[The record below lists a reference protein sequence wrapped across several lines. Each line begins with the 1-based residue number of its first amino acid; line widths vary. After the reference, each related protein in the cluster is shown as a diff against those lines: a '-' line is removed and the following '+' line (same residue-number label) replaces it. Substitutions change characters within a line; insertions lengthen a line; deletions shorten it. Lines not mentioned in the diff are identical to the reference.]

1 MTTTGT
7 YTFNPALGE
16 LVIGAY
22 ARCGIRRTE
31 LSQQH
36 MEDARFEANM
46 LMSNWAGNG
55 INLWEV
61 DTGTID
67 LLANQATYTIPT
79 NTVFLLDVYI
89 TQGTNPAIN
98 RLIMPISRTDYAS
111 IANKQQTGFP
121 TSYWFDRLINPN
133 LYIWPVPPQSGIYTL
148 TYYRMRQAQDSDLS
162 NGATVE
168 VPWYQL
174 DAFLSGLAA
183 RLAMIYAPDKAQML
197 DANYQ
202 ASWQKVL
209 QAGTEN
215 VPVKIMPQ
223 LRSYFR

>member
-1 MTTTGT
+1 MATSGT
-7 YTFNPALGE
+7 YAFNPALGE
-16 LVIGAY
+16 IVIGAY

-31 LSQQH
+31 LTQQH
-36 MEDARFEANM
+36 MEDARFESNM

-55 INLWEV
+55 INLWQV
-61 DTGTID
+61 DTGTIN
-67 LLANQATYTIPT
+67 LIQGQAAYTIPT

-89 TQGTNPAIN
+89 TQGNNPAIN
-98 RLIMPISRTDYAS
+98 RLILPISRTDYAS
-111 IANKQQTGFP
+111 IANKTQQGFP

-133 LYIWPVPPQSGIYTL
+133 LYIWPLANQDGAYTL
-148 TYYRMRQAQDSDLS
+148 TYYRMRQAQDSELS
-162 NGATVE
+162 NGTNVE

-174 DAFLSGLAA
+174 DAFLAGLAS
-183 RLAMIYAPDKAQML
+183 RLAVIYAPDKVQIL
-197 DANYQ
+197 EPLYQ

-215 VPVKIMPQ
+215 VPLKISPQ

>member
-1 MTTTGT
+1 MTTTGL
-7 YTFNPALGE
+7 YNFNPALGE
-16 LVIGAY
+16 IVIGAF

-31 LSQQH
+31 ITQQH

-61 DTGTID
+61 DTGTIN
-67 LLANQATYTIPT
+67 LIQGQTSYTIPT

-98 RLIMPISRTDYAS
+98 RLILPISRSDYAA
-111 IANKQQTGFP
+111 IANKTQQGFP

-133 LYIWPVPPQSGIYTL
+133 LYIWPVANQTGTYTL

-174 DAFLSGLAA
+174 DAFLAGLAS
-183 RLAMIYAPDKAQML
+183 RLAVIYAPDKAQL
-197 DANYQ
+197 LESVYQ

>member
-1 MTTTGT
+1 MTTSGT
-7 YTFNPALGE
+7 YAFNPALGE
-16 LVIGAY
+16 IVIGAY

-31 LSQQH
+31 LTQQH

-61 DTGTID
+61 DTGT
-67 LLANQATYTIPT
+67 LNLTANTASYTIPT

-89 TQGTNPAIN
+89 TQGTNPQIN

-121 TSYWFDRLINPN
+121 ISYWFDRLINPN
-133 LYIWPVPPQSGIYTL
+133 LYIWPVAPQDGIYTL
-148 TYYRMRQAQDSDLS
+148 TYYRMRQAQDSDLK
-162 NGATVE
+162 NGTTVE

-174 DAFLSGLAA
+174 DAFLAGLAS
-183 RLAMIYAPDKAQML
+183 RLSVIYAPDKTQL
-197 DANYQ
+197 LEPIYQ
-202 ASWQKVL
+202 ASWQRVL

-215 VPVKIMPQ
+215 VPVKISPQ

>member
-1 MTTTGT
+1 ML
-7 YTFNPALGE
+7 FRSGE
-16 LVIGAY
+16 IVIGAF
-22 ARCGIRRTE
+22 ARCGIRRTD
-31 LSQQH
+31 LTQQH

-61 DTGTID
+61 DTGTIS
-67 LLANQATYTIPT
+67 LIANQATYTIPT

-89 TQGTNPAIN
+89 TQGTNPQIN

-148 TYYRMRQAQDSDLS
+148 TYYR
-162 NGATVE
+162 
-168 VPWYQL
+168 
-174 DAFLSGLAA
+174 
-183 RLAMIYAPDKAQML
+183 
-197 DANYQ
+197 
-202 ASWQKVL
+202 
-209 QAGTEN
+209 
-215 VPVKIMPQ
+215 KIG
-223 LRSYFR
+223 RAHV